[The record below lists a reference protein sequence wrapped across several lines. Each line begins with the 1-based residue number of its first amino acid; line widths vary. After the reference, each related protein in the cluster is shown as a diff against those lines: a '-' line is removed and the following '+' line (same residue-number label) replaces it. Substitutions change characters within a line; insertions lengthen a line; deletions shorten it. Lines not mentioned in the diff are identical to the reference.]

1 MTAVPKIAAYTA
13 DISICSQIC
22 RLAIQEHQLSCE
34 HVNVD
39 IEAAMENYEPWFARI
54 QPKMTVPCMKYEE
67 TILGDSKD
75 ICYFLA
81 RQHPEA
87 GLYPA
92 DAIMRTGIDE
102 FIESFY
108 SRFGLIAAFTFGNL
122 VRKSPEVKA
131 FIAKGKNETSIAKLK
146 KLMEESDLKEV
157 AEAKLAQK
165 TRFNM
170 VAWAESQDVAMLDMK
185 MSELLT
191 QMENSLADERLFLM
205 GDEYTLADVVGTA
218 FCARVHMIRQEA
230 LFGTKVVS
238 WWHRMKERSSFREAY
253 ICSTWDES
261 LMAKQCIV
269 FAAGGDPLS
278 VKFARPG
285 AGL

>member
-1 MTAVPKIAAYTA
+1 MATPKIVAYTA

-22 RLAIQEHQLSCE
+22 RLAIHEHQLPCE

-39 IEAAMENYEPWFARI
+39 IEAAMENCEPWFARI
-54 QPKMTVPCMKYEE
+54 QPKMTVPCMKYDE

-81 RQHPEA
+81 QRHPEA

-92 DAIMRTGIDE
+92 DASTRAAIDE
-102 FIESFY
+102 YIDAFY

-122 VRKSPEVKA
+122 VRKSPDVKA

-146 KLMEESDLKEV
+146 KLMEEPDLKEL
-157 AEAKLAQK
+157 AAAKLAQK
-165 TRFNM
+165 TRFDM
-170 VAWAESQDVAMLDMK
+170 VAWAESQDVAMLDLK

-191 QMENSLADERLFLM
+191 QMENSLADERPFLM

-218 FCARVHMIRQEA
+218 FCARVHMIRQET
-230 LFGTKVVS
+230 LFGAKVAS
-238 WWHRMKERSSFREAY
+238 WWKRMKERPSFREAY
-253 ICSTWDES
+253 ICSVWDES

-269 FAAGGDPLS
+269 FVDGGDPLS
-278 VKFARPG
+278 VKFVRPG
-285 AGL
+285 ASL